1 MNIELIPGTPGVIP
15 AEVAAFIK
23 GGTGGEGPQGPVG
36 LPGVQYNLETWALTL
51 AFALSDATRDANDAI
66 TTATIKWPDGV
77 IGTFTSDVL
86 SVDFP
91 GAIDAW
97 HGTHGAQTVTQ
108 PLMTR
113 NANGAVIAQPDPII
127 S

>member
-1 MNIELIPGTPGVIP
+1 MTDHNVTNQIPV
-15 AEVAAFIK
+15 EVFGFIK
-23 GGTGGEGPQGPVG
+23 GDPGE
-36 LPGVQYNLETWALTL
+36 PGIQYNLQTWALTL
-51 AFALSDATRDANDAI
+51 AFALISAERNGDDAI

-77 IGTFTSDVL
+77 VGTFTSDVL
-86 SVDFP
+86 STAFP
-91 GAIDAW
+91 GAVDAW
-97 HGTHGAQTVTQ
+97 HGTHGSQTVTQ